1 MCEYAHRFGVK
12 VFLTVNISLG
22 DEELE
27 TVHST
32 MLEAQEAGVDAFI
45 IRDERIALWQDI
57 TVPLH
62 ASTQCA
68 IRTPEDA
75 VRFENLGC
83 ERIVLER
90 ELSLRQVREICS
102 AVGCEVEFFVHGAL
116 CTGYSGQCRLSEY
129 LDGRSADRGECI
141 QACRSLYDLTDS
153 QGRVL
158 VKDKALLSLKDY
170 NLIDRLED
178 LADAGVL
185 SFKIE
190 GRLKNAS
197 YVKNVVRAYSDA
209 LDRLCARN
217 PEKYR
222 RASWGHP
229 EGGFTPDTAKT
240 FNRGYTQLFLDGK
253 RGKWSSMDA
262 PKSMGELVGRVESI
276 RPDGDYGYAVRIKPA
291 KPGIKFANGDG
302 FAFVTADGITGF
314 RADTASGNEIRCRR
328 VPDLRAGAQIYRNV
342 NSSFE
347 KSLEN
352 DMCERLIPVKVKVSV
367 SGCGLSLTALSE
379 DGRSLELQD
388 NSLSQTALNPERSIS
403 MLNTGLG
410 KKTDIYSFEVQGIE
424 CPKAQPI
431 PLMTAAYINGL
442 RRSLAEKLNTI
453 PLPEHKKHLTVSDR
467 KQLEEVAQA
476 DRKDSLMRS
485 KYCIK
490 YELGLCEKN
499 FGVPPCGALFL
510 VNNGRR
516 LALRFDCRNCEMTV
530 TPDQK

>member
-1 MCEYAHRFGVK
+1 MCEYAHKFGVK

-32 MLEAQEAGVDAFI
+32 MLEAQKAGIDAFI
-45 IRDERIALWQDI
+45 IRDGRIALWKDI

-68 IRTPEDA
+68 IRNPEDA
-75 VRFENLGC
+75 CRFEELGC

-90 ELSLRQVREICS
+90 ELSLRQVREICDR
-102 AVGCEVEFFVHGAL
+102 VNCEVEFFVHGAL

-178 LADAGVL
+178 LAEAGVM

-197 YVKNVVRAYSDA
+197 YVKNVVRAYSNA
-209 LDRLCARN
+209 LDRLCEQY

-240 FNRGYTQLFLDGK
+240 FNRGYTQMFLDGK
-253 RGKWSSMDA
+253 RGKWSSMET
-262 PKSMGELVGRVESI
+262 PKSMGEPVGKVESI
-276 RPDGDYGYAVRIKPA
+276 RPDGDYAFSVRIKPA

-302 FAFVTADGITGF
+302 FAFVTAEGIVGF
-314 RADTASGNEIRCRR
+314 RAETASGTEIRCRR
-328 VPDLRAGAQIYRNV
+328 IPELRTGAQIYRNI

-352 DMCERLIPVKVKVSV
+352 DMCERLIPVSVKVCV
-367 SGCGLSLTALSE
+367 SDCRVSLTAISE
-379 DGRSLELQD
+379 DGRCLSLQD

-403 MLNTGLG
+403 MLKTGLG
-410 KKTDIYSFEVQGIE
+410 KKTDIYSFDVQGID
-424 CPKAQPI
+424 CSGAKSI
-431 PLMTAAYINGL
+431 PLMTSSYINGL
-442 RRSLAEKLNTI
+442 RRSLAEKLSAT
-453 PLPEHKKHLTVSDR
+453 PLPGHRSVLKASGQRQPKELV
-467 KQLEEVAQA
+467 QA
-476 DRKDSLMRS
+476 ERMDYLMRS

-490 YELGLCEKN
+490 FELGLCEKH
-499 FGVPPCGALFL
+499 FGAPPCGTLFL

-516 LALRFDCRNCEMTV
+516 LALHFDCKNCEMTV